1 MSDTNDNNKTNAPA
15 IDLGQLI
22 EGAGDGICVCDAR
35 GNIILWNAA
44 CERIFGFSREEA
56 MGRSLDLI
64 IPERQR
70 QRHWD
75 GYEKTMETGITR
87 YGTILLKV
95 PSLHKAGPTIPAAF
109 TVSVLKGSDD
119 KVTAIVAMV
128 RDETERFQEERKL
141 RARLAEAERMINS
154 TGDAR

>member
-1 MSDTNDNNKTNAPA
+1 MSEVNKNNNKNAPA
-15 IDLGQLI
+15 IDLGQLV
-22 EGAGDGICVCDAR
+22 EGAGDAIVVCDAR
-35 GNIILWNAA
+35 GEIILWNPA

-87 YGTILLKV
+87 YGTTLLKV
-95 PSLHKAGPTIPAAF
+95 PSLHKSGRTISIAF
-109 TVSVLKGSDD
+109 TVSLLRDSDG
-119 KVTAIVAMV
+119 KVNAIVAMV
-128 RDETERFQEERKL
+128 RDETERFAQERAMK
-141 RARLAEAERMINS
+141 ARLAQLEQGQTNPQ
-154 TGDAR
+154 T

>member
-1 MSDTNDNNKTNAPA
+1 MSEVNENNNKNAPA
-15 IDLGQLI
+15 IDLGQLV

-87 YGTILLKV
+87 YGTTLLKV
-95 PSLHKAGPTIPAAF
+95 PSLHKSGRTISIAF
-109 TVSVLKGSDD
+109 TVSLLKDSDG
-119 KVTAIVAMV
+119 KVNAIVAMV
-128 RDETERFQEERKL
+128 RDETERFAQERAMK
-141 RARLAEAERMINS
+141 ARLAQLEQGQTNS
-154 TGDAR
+154 QT